1 MCRDPRWRVAARHP
15 AGDVVTAPLEPTIAH
30 GGTRLGETIPITVTE
45 LRHCDELRAMESR
58 LLALV
63 AASEL
68 ISPDTAVPLAALRG
82 AIAGAV

>member
-1 MCRDPRWRVAARHP
+1 
-15 AGDVVTAPLEPTIAH
+15 VTAPLEPTVAH
-30 GGTRLGETIPITVTE
+30 GGTRRGETIPITVTE

-68 ISPDTAVPLAALRG
+68 ISPNAVIPIAALRG
-82 AIAGAV
+82 AIAGVL

>member
-1 MCRDPRWRVAARHP
+1 MTGPVDRTV
-15 AGDVVTAPLEPTIAH
+15 AH

-45 LRHCDELRAMESR
+45 LRHCDELREMETR

-68 ISPDTAVPLAALRG
+68 ISPNAVIPIAALRG
-82 AIAGAV
+82 AIAGVL